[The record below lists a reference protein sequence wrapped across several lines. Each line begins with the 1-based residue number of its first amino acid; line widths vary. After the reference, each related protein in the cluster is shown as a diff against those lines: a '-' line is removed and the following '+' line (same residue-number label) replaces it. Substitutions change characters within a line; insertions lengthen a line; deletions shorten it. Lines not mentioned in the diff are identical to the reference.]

1 MSKVDAEAPAS
12 TRQKRAGTHLLLRR
26 VLPAFLIILAGCA
39 GAPVVT
45 DKSESYVSDVAQKPS
60 SLHKMLPPEAMP
72 SSGVMLLADPFEALL
87 TRLQLVDAA
96 ISSLDLQYYL
106 WQSDTVGIA
115 LTEAFLRA
123 ADRGVR
129 VRLLLDDI
137 YHSGRDEVYQTLDS
151 HPNIQVR
158 LFNPMGNRGAAKTA
172 NYALRKA
179 QFNNRMHNKIFLADG
194 QAAVLG
200 GRNIGDEYFGLDS
213 SFNFQDLDVLV
224 TGDGAREAGE
234 AFDLFWNATLAVP
247 IDTLYPNTD
256 LSARL
261 VERAPLRD
269 AARELTATLER
280 SGVTL
285 LTASDWTERMANELT
300 WTEAQV
306 LVDRPDRSAEN
317 PETAFAV
324 FASDPRL
331 RADREVTI
339 QTAYLIPNG
348 PTMGTLTAFAER
360 GVSLKI
366 LTNSAASNNHGTVH
380 AYYMPYRAPL
390 INAGVEL
397 YELRA
402 TGDLSDYLSR
412 NQELARAGLHTK
424 AMVIDQEVSVIGSY
438 NMDPRSRVWNTEI
451 ALLVFSDGI
460 AAEVLEEMAR
470 DFTATAA
477 WRVTLNE
484 KGKPVWSGEVDG
496 TPVQLDK
503 EPDTHWWQ
511 RFLWSVLRIL
521 PLENEM

>member
-1 MSKVDAEAPAS
+1 MRKADTGDWIPVRREIS
-12 TRQKRAGTHLLLRR
+12 AGRPSLAQLLPLLLI
-26 VLPAFLIILAGCA
+26 LLAGCA

-45 DKSESYVSDVAQKPS
+45 EKSETYVSDRAQRPS
-60 SLHKMLPPEAMP
+60 PLREILPPESKP
-72 SSGVMLLADPFEALL
+72 DSGVALLADPTDALV
-87 TRLQLVDAA
+87 TRLQLIEAA
-96 ISSLDLQYYL
+96 TNSLDLQYYL
-106 WQSDTVGIA
+106 WQADTVGIA
-115 LTEAFLRA
+115 LTDAFLRA

-137 YHSGRDEVYQTLDS
+137 YHSGRDDVYQTLDS

-158 LFNPMGNRGAAKTA
+158 LFNPMGNRGMAKTA

-179 QFNNRMHNKIFLADG
+179 QFNHRMHNKIFLADG
-194 QAAVLG
+194 YAAVLG
-200 GRNIGDEYFGLDS
+200 GRNIGDEYFGLDT

-224 TGDGAREAGE
+224 TGAGAKEAGE
-234 AFDLFWNATLAVP
+234 AFDLFWNARLAVP
-247 IDTLYPNTD
+247 IDTLYPDTD
-256 LSARL
+256 RAAYL
-261 VERAPLRD
+261 VEREPLR
-269 AARELTATLER
+269 AASRELTTALER
-280 SGVTL
+280 SGVEVLATP
-285 LTASDWTERMANELT
+285 DWIRRVGGELT
-300 WTEAQV
+300 WAEAQV
-306 LVDRPDRSAEN
+306 LVDRPDRGADN

-324 FASDPRL
+324 FARDPRL
-331 RADREVTI
+331 KADREVTI

-348 PTMGTLTAFAER
+348 PTMGTLTAFAEQ

-366 LTNSAASNNHGTVH
+366 LTNSAASNNHGSVH

-402 TGDLSDYLSR
+402 TGDLREYLSR
-412 NQELARAGLHTK
+412 NQELGRAGLHTK

-451 ALLVFSDGI
+451 ALLIFSDAI

-470 DFTATAA
+470 DFLASAS
-477 WRVTLNE
+477 WRVTLSE

-496 TPVQLDK
+496 VPVRLET
-503 EPDTHWWQ
+503 EPETSWWQ
-511 RFLWSVLRIL
+511 RFLWSVFRIL